1 MVIMVSNLIPQNLD
15 LKEEVQLQGCYE
27 GVEYLLEL
35 TQFFGSTLY
44 LPKTR
49 IAGHVAQLDM
59 SSIISADGDKTT
71 AYRTVSTVDDCR
83 CPQIELQFRDDSI
96 GTIDYYAQ
104 DGGYVHAR
112 VIFDDLKVRSKGSA
126 QEKIGEY
133 VDFAS
138 AVIANYLLAL
148 RYLSNAN
155 ILKPY
160 SKDLSP
166 ANRIYAAVDDPGAKL
181 FDFPSLECI
190 SDHINLP
197 KQDDVEPY
205 FIRMRDYGVGDF
217 LYSGRAVPIADQLL
231 LEAKNLAF
239 NARSYDAAIVLIQ
252 SSFELYVTLK
262 MKTDCESAD
271 IRKLKTAEDS
281 EMVNYRKAIER
292 ASVSKLLGF
301 IAEQIYGEALNSG
314 KEYEEWRCMCYKK
327 RNCIAHRGCLNSN
340 LRDVRNAFEAMSR
353 YREHLDSRI
362 PKVVEK

>member
-1 MVIMVSNLIPQNLD
+1 M
-15 LKEEVQLQGCYE
+15 
-27 GVEYLLEL
+27 
-35 TQFFGSTLY
+35 
-44 LPKTR
+44 
-49 IAGHVAQLDM
+49 
-59 SSIISADGDKTT
+59 
-71 AYRTVSTVDDCR
+71 
-83 CPQIELQFRDDSI
+83 
-96 GTIDYYAQ
+96 
-104 DGGYVHAR
+104 
-112 VIFDDLKVRSKGSA
+112 IFDDPKVRSKGSA

-138 AVIANYLLAL
+138 AVIANYLLVL

-181 FDFPSLECI
+181 FDCPSLECI
-190 SDHINLP
+190 SNYVNLP

-217 LYSGRAVPIADQLL
+217 LYSGRTVPIADQLL

-239 NARSYDAAIVLIQ
+239 NAQSYDAAIVLIQ
-252 SSFELYVTLK
+252 SSFELHVTLK
-262 MKTDCESAD
+262 MKTDCESAG

-327 RNCIAHRGCLNSN
+327 RNSIAHRGCLNSN
-340 LRDVRNAFEAMSR
+340 LCDVRNAFEAMSR